1 MTTRRTSTA
10 ASGAAT
16 TAALQ
21 LDYLSCGQIASQS
34 ASWWRNVLGIVG
46 FERLPIIDGAR
57 APIAASMTPF
67 LGVNGNLCEVWRVD
81 GPQVLLANGA
91 AERSRVHYR
100 FCEDLLFGSITLEER
115 SIEAEG
121 PSSGRADQSYVL

>member
-1 MTTRRTSTA
+1 M
-10 ASGAAT
+10 
-16 TAALQ
+16 
-21 LDYLSCGQIASQS
+21 
-34 ASWWRNVLGIVG
+34 GIVG

-121 PSSGRADQSYVL
+121 PSSGRADQS